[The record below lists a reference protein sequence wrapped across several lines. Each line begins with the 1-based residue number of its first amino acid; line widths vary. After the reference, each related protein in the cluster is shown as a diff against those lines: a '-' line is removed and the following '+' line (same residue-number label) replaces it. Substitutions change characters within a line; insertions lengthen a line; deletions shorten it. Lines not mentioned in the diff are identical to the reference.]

1 MLKEFKC
8 SELAEVV
15 GGKASSGNI
24 TIDNI
29 SSLDSANASS
39 ISFLSDSSYI
49 PRLKETKSKVILIK
63 KEDLKYWGKDY
74 ILVKNPYL
82 AFSKIATLFNELG
95 ENGKYSIHESVVFG
109 NNSKPE
115 ENNSIRAHST
125 IGDNCLLGKDIQ
137 IGSNVTVGDNV
148 VIGSNTVIHS
158 NVTIESNVKIGANC
172 VFFSG
177 SRIGTDGFGYAPDD
191 DGSWAKIPQTGGVII
206 EDNVHIGANTTID
219 CGAIDNTIIK
229 TGVKIDNLVHIA
241 HNCVIGENTIIA
253 AMAGFAGSSKI
264 GKYCRISG
272 QVGITGHV
280 KIADHITLT
289 ARTSVMKSIS
299 KSGVYSSNLFPQQ
312 ESKEWQKNVAK
323 FRRLNKSEESND

>member
-15 GGKASSGNI
+15 GGMASSGNI

-125 IGDNCLLGKDIQ
+125 IGDNGLLGKSIQ

-148 VIGSNTVIHS
+148 VIGSNTVIQS

-264 GKYCRISG
+264 GKACMIGGGARIGPNIS
-272 QVGITGHV
+272 
-280 KIADHITLT
+280 IADRTVISPTT
-289 ARTSVMKSIS
+289 PIARSIKKEGQRFTGAVPPLNHKDWLKFAVKFMIRKGMK
-299 KSGVYSSNLFPQQ
+299 
-312 ESKEWQKNVAK
+312 
-323 FRRLNKSEESND
+323 

>member
-15 GGKASSGNI
+15 QGKASSGNI

-29 SSLDSANASS
+29 SSLESATASS

-49 PRLKETKSKVILIK
+49 PKLKETKSKVILIK
-63 KEDLKYWGKDY
+63 KEDLKYWEKDY

-95 ENGKYSIHESVVFG
+95 ENDKHSIHESVVFG

-115 ENNSIRAHST
+115 ENNSIRANSI
-125 IGDNCLLGKDIQ
+125 IGDNCLLGKNIQ
-137 IGSNVTVGDNV
+137 IGSNVSIGDNV
-148 VIGSNTVIHS
+148 LIGSNTVIHS

-191 DGSWAKIPQTGGVII
+191 DGSWSKIPQTGSVII

-219 CGAIDNTIIK
+219 CGAIDNTVIRS
-229 TGVKIDNLVHIA
+229 GVKIDNLVHIA
-241 HNCVIGENTIIA
+241 HNCEIGENTIIA
-253 AMAGFAGSSKI
+253 AMAGFAGSTKI
-264 GKYCRISG
+264 GKGCMIG
-272 QVGITGHV
+272 GGA
-280 KIADHITLT
+280 KIAPNITIADKTVISPTT
-289 ARTSVMKSIS
+289 AIGRSIKKEGQRFTGALPPLNHKDWLKFAVKFMIRKGMK
-299 KSGVYSSNLFPQQ
+299 
-312 ESKEWQKNVAK
+312 
-323 FRRLNKSEESND
+323 

>member
-253 AMAGFAGSSKI
+253 AMAGFAGRSKI
-264 GKYCRISG
+264 GKACMIGGGARIGPNIS
-272 QVGITGHV
+272 
-280 KIADHITLT
+280 IADRTVISPTT
-289 ARTSVMKSIS
+289 PIARSIKKEGQRFTGAVPPLNHKDWLKFAVKFMIRKGMK
-299 KSGVYSSNLFPQQ
+299 
-312 ESKEWQKNVAK
+312 
-323 FRRLNKSEESND
+323 

>member
-24 TIDNI
+24 VIDNI

-49 PRLKETKSKVILIK
+49 PKLKETQSKVILIK

-82 AFSKIATLFNELG
+82 AFSKIATLFNDLG
-95 ENGKYSIHESVVFG
+95 ENEKHSIHESVVFG
-109 NNSKPE
+109 INSKPE
-115 ENNSIRAHST
+115 ENSIIRAHST
-125 IGDNCLLGKDIQ
+125 IGDNCLLGQNIQ
-137 IGSNVTVGDNV
+137 IGSNVSIGDNV
-148 VIGSNTVIHS
+148 LIGSNTVIHS

-264 GKYCRISG
+264 GKACMIGGGARIGPNIS
-272 QVGITGHV
+272 
-280 KIADHITLT
+280 IADRTVISPTT
-289 ARTSVMKSIS
+289 PIARSIKKEGQRFTGAVPPLNHKDWLKFAVKFMIRKGMK
-299 KSGVYSSNLFPQQ
+299 
-312 ESKEWQKNVAK
+312 
-323 FRRLNKSEESND
+323 

>member
-95 ENGKYSIHESVVFG
+95 ENSKYSIHESVVFG

-264 GKYCRISG
+264 GKGCMIGGGARIGPNIS
-272 QVGITGHV
+272 
-280 KIADHITLT
+280 IADRTVISPTT
-289 ARTSVMKSIS
+289 PIARSIKKEGQRFTGAVPPLNHKDWLKFAVKFMIRKGMK
-299 KSGVYSSNLFPQQ
+299 
-312 ESKEWQKNVAK
+312 
-323 FRRLNKSEESND
+323 

>member
-15 GGKASSGNI
+15 GGKASSGDI

-264 GKYCRISG
+264 GKACMIGGGARIGPNIS
-272 QVGITGHV
+272 
-280 KIADHITLT
+280 IADRTVISPTT
-289 ARTSVMKSIS
+289 PIARSIKKEGQRFTGAVPPLNHKDWLKFAVKFMIRKGMK
-299 KSGVYSSNLFPQQ
+299 
-312 ESKEWQKNVAK
+312 
-323 FRRLNKSEESND
+323 

>member
-95 ENGKYSIHESVVFG
+95 ENSKYSIHESVVFG

-253 AMAGFAGSSKI
+253 AMAGFAGSCKI
-264 GKYCRISG
+264 GKGCMIGGGAGIGPNIS
-272 QVGITGHV
+272 
-280 KIADHITLT
+280 IADRSVIT
-289 ARTSVMKSIS
+289 ARTVIGRSIKKEGQRFTGALPPLNHKDWLKFAVKFMIRKGMK
-299 KSGVYSSNLFPQQ
+299 
-312 ESKEWQKNVAK
+312 
-323 FRRLNKSEESND
+323 

>member
-1 MLKEFKC
+1 
-8 SELAEVV
+8 
-15 GGKASSGNI
+15 
-24 TIDNI
+24 
-29 SSLDSANASS
+29 
-39 ISFLSDSSYI
+39 
-49 PRLKETKSKVILIK
+49 LKETKSKVILIK

-264 GKYCRISG
+264 GKACMIGGGARIGPNIS
-272 QVGITGHV
+272 
-280 KIADHITLT
+280 IADRTVISPTT
-289 ARTSVMKSIS
+289 PIARSIKKEGQRFTGAVPPLNHKDWLKFAVKFMIRKGMK
-299 KSGVYSSNLFPQQ
+299 
-312 ESKEWQKNVAK
+312 
-323 FRRLNKSEESND
+323 

>member
-109 NNSKPE
+109 NNSKSD
-115 ENNSIRAHST
+115 ENNDIRAHSS
-125 IGDNCLLGKDIQ
+125 IGDNCLLGKSIQ

-148 VIGSNTVIHS
+148 VIGSNTIIHS

-172 VFFSG
+172 IFFSG

-264 GKYCRISG
+264 GKACMIGGGARIGPNIS
-272 QVGITGHV
+272 
-280 KIADHITLT
+280 IADRTVISPTT
-289 ARTSVMKSIS
+289 PIARSIKKEGQRFTGAVPPLNHKDWLKFAVKFMIRKGMK
-299 KSGVYSSNLFPQQ
+299 
-312 ESKEWQKNVAK
+312 
-323 FRRLNKSEESND
+323 

>member
-24 TIDNI
+24 VVDNI

-49 PRLKETKSKVILIK
+49 PKLKKTKSKVILIK
-63 KEDLKYWGKDY
+63 NDDLKYWEKDY

-95 ENGKYSIHESVVFG
+95 ENDKHTIHESVVFG

-115 ENNSIRAHST
+115 KNNDIRAHSV
-125 IGDNCLLGKDIQ
+125 IGDNCLLGKKIQ
-137 IGSNVTVGDNV
+137 IGTNVSIGDNV
-148 VIGSNTVIHS
+148 AIGENTIIHA
-158 NVTIESNVKIGANC
+158 NVSIENNVKIGINC
-172 VFFSG
+172 ILFSG
-177 SRIGTDGFGYAPDD
+177 ARIGTDGFGYAPDD
-191 DGSWAKIPQTGGVII
+191 DGSWSKIPQTGSVII

-219 CGAIDNTIIK
+219 CGAIDNTVIK
-229 TGVKIDNLVHIA
+229 SGVKIDNLVHIA
-241 HNCVIGENTIIA
+241 HNCEIGENTIIA

-264 GKYCRISG
+264 GKGCMIGGGARIAPNIS
-272 QVGITGHV
+272 
-280 KIADHITLT
+280 IADKTVISPTT
-289 ARTSVMKSIS
+289 AIGRSI
-299 KSGVYSSNLFPQQ
+299 K
-312 ESKEWQKNVAK
+312 KEGQRFTGALPPLSHKDWLK
-323 FRRLNKSEESND
+323 FAVKFMIRKGIK

>member
-95 ENGKYSIHESVVFG
+95 ENSKYSIHESVVFG

-148 VIGSNTVIHS
+148 VIGSNTIIHS

-172 VFFSG
+172 IFFSG

-264 GKYCRISG
+264 GKACMIGGGARIGPNIS
-272 QVGITGHV
+272 
-280 KIADHITLT
+280 IADRTVISPTT
-289 ARTSVMKSIS
+289 PIARSIKKEGQRFTGAVPPLNHKDWLKFAVKFMIRKGMK
-299 KSGVYSSNLFPQQ
+299 
-312 ESKEWQKNVAK
+312 
-323 FRRLNKSEESND
+323 

>member
-1 MLKEFKC
+1 MIKEFKC

-29 SSLDSANASS
+29 SSLDSANTKS

-49 PRLKETKSKVILIK
+49 PKLKETQAKVILIK
-63 KEDLKYWGKDY
+63 KENLKYWGKDY

-95 ENGKYSIHESVVFG
+95 GNDIQSIHESVIFG
-109 NNSKPE
+109 NNSKPNI
-115 ENNSIRAHST
+115 NNDIRAHSI
-125 IGDNCLLGKDIQ
+125 IGDNCLLGKNIQ
-137 IGSNVTVGDNV
+137 IGSNVAIGDNV
-148 VIGSNTVIHS
+148 LIGNNTVIHS

-191 DGSWAKIPQTGGVII
+191 DGSWSKIPQTGSVII
-206 EDNVHIGANTTID
+206 EDDVHIGANTTID
-219 CGAIDNTIIK
+219 CGAIDNTVIK
-229 TGVKIDNLVHIA
+229 SGVKIDNLVHIA

-253 AMAGFAGSSKI
+253 AMAGFAGSAKI
-264 GKYCRISG
+264 GKSCMIGGGARIAPN
-272 QVGITGHV
+272 II
-280 KIADHITLT
+280 IADKTVISPTT
-289 ARTSVMKSIS
+289 AIGRSI
-299 KSGVYSSNLFPQQ
+299 K
-312 ESKEWQKNVAK
+312 KEGQRFTGALPPLNHKDWLK
-323 FRRLNKSEESND
+323 FAVKFMIRKGMR

>member
-15 GGKASSGNI
+15 GGKASSPNI
-24 TIDNI
+24 TVDNI
-29 SSLDSANASS
+29 SSLDSSNANS
-39 ISFLSDSSYI
+39 ISFLSDPAYI
-49 PRLKETKSKVILIK
+49 PKLKETQSKVILVK
-63 KEDLKYWGKDY
+63 KDDLKYWEKDY
-74 ILVKNPYL
+74 ILVENPYL

-95 ENGKYSIHESVVFG
+95 ENGKNSIHESVVFG

-264 GKYCRISG
+264 GKACMIGGGARIGPNIS
-272 QVGITGHV
+272 
-280 KIADHITLT
+280 IADRTVISPTT
-289 ARTSVMKSIS
+289 PIARSIKKEGQRFTGAVPPLNHKDWLKFAVKFMIRKGMK
-299 KSGVYSSNLFPQQ
+299 
-312 ESKEWQKNVAK
+312 
-323 FRRLNKSEESND
+323 

>member
-1 MLKEFKC
+1 M
-8 SELAEVV
+8 
-15 GGKASSGNI
+15 
-24 TIDNI
+24 
-29 SSLDSANASS
+29 
-39 ISFLSDSSYI
+39 
-49 PRLKETKSKVILIK
+49 LKETKSKVILIK

-264 GKYCRISG
+264 GKACMIGGGARIGPNIS
-272 QVGITGHV
+272 
-280 KIADHITLT
+280 IADRTVISPTT
-289 ARTSVMKSIS
+289 PIARSIKKEGQRFTGAVPPLNHKDWLKFAVKFMIRKGMK
-299 KSGVYSSNLFPQQ
+299 
-312 ESKEWQKNVAK
+312 
-323 FRRLNKSEESND
+323 

>member
-63 KEDLKYWGKDY
+63 KEDLKYWEKDY

-264 GKYCRISG
+264 GKGCMIGGGARIGPNIS
-272 QVGITGHV
+272 
-280 KIADHITLT
+280 IADRTVISPTT
-289 ARTSVMKSIS
+289 PIARSIKKEGQRFTGAVPPLNHKDWLKFAVKFMIRKGMK
-299 KSGVYSSNLFPQQ
+299 
-312 ESKEWQKNVAK
+312 
-323 FRRLNKSEESND
+323 

>member
-1 MLKEFKC
+1 MLKKFKC

-15 GGKASSGNI
+15 GGEASSGN
-24 TIDNI
+24 TIVDNI

-49 PRLKETKSKVILIK
+49 PKLKETQSNVILIK
-63 KEDLKYWGKDY
+63 KDDLKYWKKDY

-82 AFSKIATLFNELG
+82 AFSKIATLFSELG
-95 ENGKYSIHESVVFG
+95 QDGKHTIHKSVVFG

-125 IGDNCLLGKDIQ
+125 IGDNCLLGKNIQ
-137 IGSNVTVGDNV
+137 IGSNVSIGDNV
-148 VIGSNTVIHS
+148 LIGSNTVIHS

-253 AMAGFAGSSKI
+253 AMAGFAGSCKI
-264 GKYCRISG
+264 GKGCMIGGGAGIGPNIS
-272 QVGITGHV
+272 
-280 KIADHITLT
+280 IADRSVIT
-289 ARTSVMKSIS
+289 ARTVIGRSIKKEGQRFTGVLPPLNHKDWLKFAVKFMIRKGMK
-299 KSGVYSSNLFPQQ
+299 
-312 ESKEWQKNVAK
+312 
-323 FRRLNKSEESND
+323 

>member
-109 NNSKPE
+109 NNSKSD
-115 ENNSIRAHST
+115 ENNDIRAHSS
-125 IGDNCLLGKDIQ
+125 IGDNCLLGKSIQ
-137 IGSNVTVGDNV
+137 IGSNVTV
-148 VIGSNTVIHS
+148 
-158 NVTIESNVKIGANC
+158 
-172 VFFSG
+172 
-177 SRIGTDGFGYAPDD
+177 
-191 DGSWAKIPQTGGVII
+191 
-206 EDNVHIGANTTID
+206 
-219 CGAIDNTIIK
+219 
-229 TGVKIDNLVHIA
+229 
-241 HNCVIGENTIIA
+241 
-253 AMAGFAGSSKI
+253 
-264 GKYCRISG
+264 
-272 QVGITGHV
+272 
-280 KIADHITLT
+280 
-289 ARTSVMKSIS
+289 
-299 KSGVYSSNLFPQQ
+299 
-312 ESKEWQKNVAK
+312 
-323 FRRLNKSEESND
+323 